1 MWKQVKITP
10 SCVKKDFQKTYRFVV
25 NRTTKTK
32 KHYVFIKDFNTFMYN
47 RSLHRGKKYFCGYC
61 LETFSTEEIVKSD
74 VNDCFKI
81 NGKQLIQMLKEGEYI
96 KLKNNCKK
104 NKIIISDLC
113 KFWKHFDAKR

>member
-1 MWKQVKITP
+1 MSRKTFKKHIDLLLIEQQKQKNTMFLSKILIL
-10 SCVKKDFQKTYRFVV
+10 SCIILVYIVEKSIFVV
-25 NRTTKTK
+25 IVWK
-32 KHYVFIKDFNTFMYN
+32 
-47 RSLHRGKKYFCGYC
+47 L
-61 LETFSTEEIVKSD
+61 STEEIVKSD

>member
-1 MWKQVKITP
+1 
-10 SCVKKDFQKTYRFVV
+10 
-25 NRTTKTK
+25 
-32 KHYVFIKDFNTFMYN
+32 MYN
-47 RSLHRGKKYFCGYC
+47 RSLHRGKKHFCGYC

-96 KLKNNCKK
+96 KLKNNYKK

-113 KFWKHFDAKR
+113 KF

>member
-1 MWKQVKITP
+1 MWKQGKIAP
-10 SCVKKDFQKTYRFVV
+10 SCIKKDFQKTHRFVV
-25 NRTTKTK
+25 NRTTKTT
-32 KHYVFIKDFNTFMYN
+32 KHYVFIKDFDTFMYN
-47 RSLHRGKKYFCGYC
+47 RSLHCGKKHFCGYC

-81 NGKQLIQMLKEGEYI
+81 NGKQLIQMLKEGQYI

-113 KFWKHFDAKR
+113 RFWKHFDAKR